1 VKFDELCLFLIRE
14 GDGDPNYDINPLTLT
29 KDEIAQMS
37 KKSDKQLSLDD
48 KEKRVFEIVWER
60 ETYRTQ
66 AKSKKQA
73 LTNVTHQIAVKS
85 NLKPNAVA
93 VKIRDANIKVKD
105 KKWNV
110 TY

>member
-1 VKFDELCLFLIRE
+1 MNFYNLVRFILNE

-48 KEKRVFEIVWER
+48 DSKRVFEIIWDR
-60 ETYRTQ
+60 QPYRTQ

-73 LTNVTHQIAVKS
+73 LTNIAHQIATAS
-85 NLKPNAVA
+85 NLKPNSIAI
-93 VKIRDANIKVKD
+93 KFRDTKPKVRD
-105 KKWNV
+105 TKWNV
-110 TY
+110 SY